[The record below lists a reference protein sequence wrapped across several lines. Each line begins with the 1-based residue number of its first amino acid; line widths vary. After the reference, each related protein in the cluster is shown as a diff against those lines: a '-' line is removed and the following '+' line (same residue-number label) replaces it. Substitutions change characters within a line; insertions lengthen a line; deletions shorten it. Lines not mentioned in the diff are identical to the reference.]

1 MMKLENQTAVVTG
14 AGQGLGRVIS
24 LKLAEAGAT
33 VVIADINPETSAE
46 TAKLIKER
54 FGRNSLVVV
63 TDLREEKSVINLADM
78 VKRNFGSLDILV
90 NNSGIAGPRAC
101 LEDITLKEWN
111 ESLEINLTGLFLTC
125 KYLAPLLKT
134 KDRSTIVNIASTG
147 GMRPLMMRMPYTAT
161 KGAML
166 AFTKGLALE
175 YGADG
180 VRVVSVCPG
189 ALDGP
194 RQDDVLR
201 KVAEQSGRSFD
212 EIVKEKKADAVL
224 NTFVSPEA
232 IGDTVLFLCGPE
244 GAFITGTNLNVSAG
258 LVLG

>member
-1 MMKLENQTAVVTG
+1 MMKLENQIAVVTG

-24 LKLAEAGAT
+24 LKLAEAGVT

-46 TAKLIKER
+46 TAGLIKER
-54 FGRNSLVVV
+54 FGRDSLVMV
-63 TDLREEKSVINLADM
+63 TDLRKEASVVNLANT
-78 VKRNFGSLDILV
+78 VKKHFDGLDILV

-101 LEDITLKEWN
+101 LEDITLDTWN

-125 KYLAPLLKT
+125 KYLAPLLKVRE
-134 KDRSTIVNIASTG
+134 RSTIINIASTG
-147 GMRPLMMRMPYTAT
+147 GMRPLMMRMPYTTT
-161 KGAML
+161 KGAVL

-180 VRVVSVCPG
+180 VRVISICPG

-194 RQDDVLR
+194 RQDNVLR

-212 EIVKEKKADAVL
+212 DVVKEKKADAVL

-232 IGDTVLFLCGPE
+232 IGDAVLFLCSPE
-244 GAFITGTNLNVSAG
+244 GSFITGTNLNVSAG